1 MITQDAFRY
10 HTGVQN
16 YKAIQSAIEILN
28 KYAPDNYISI
38 SILREQREAI
48 KRSLDCCH
56 IDALGTI
63 YDDFMKKS

>member
-1 MITQDAFRY
+1 MTTQGAFRY

-28 KYAPDNYISI
+28 KYAPGNYISI

-48 KRSLDCCH
+48 KRSLDCCN
-56 IDALGTI
+56 IDASGAI

>member
-1 MITQDAFRY
+1 MTTQDAYRY
-10 HTGVQN
+10 RTGVQN
-16 YKAIQSAIEILN
+16 YKAIQSAIEILK
-28 KYAPDNYISI
+28 KYAPDNHVSI

-56 IDALGTI
+56 IDVPGAI

>member
-1 MITQDAFRY
+1 MTTQGACPY

-48 KRSLDCCH
+48 KRTLDCCH
-56 IDALGTI
+56 IDVPGAI
-63 YDDFMKKS
+63 YDDFMKKI

>member
-1 MITQDAFRY
+1 MTTQDVCHY
-10 HTGVQN
+10 HTDVQN
-16 YKAIQSAIEILN
+16 YKAIQSAIEILK
-28 KYAPDNYISI
+28 KYNPDNHISI

-56 IDALGTI
+56 IDIAGTI